1 MSGRSIQIVRP
12 IDALGRRKLMRQHMS
27 DSQLCDMEAAVDA
40 NPRQSDVILDEY
52 TAWSAI
58 NGLPITA
65 PREQRLAT
73 MKAWLEAKQ
82 RRYHARKQ
90 PKEATD
96 AALTRIAESVVN
108 QEAQAAAE

>member
-1 MSGRSIQIVRP
+1 V
-12 IDALGRRKLMRQHMS
+12 
-27 DSQLCDMEAAVDA
+27 AVDA